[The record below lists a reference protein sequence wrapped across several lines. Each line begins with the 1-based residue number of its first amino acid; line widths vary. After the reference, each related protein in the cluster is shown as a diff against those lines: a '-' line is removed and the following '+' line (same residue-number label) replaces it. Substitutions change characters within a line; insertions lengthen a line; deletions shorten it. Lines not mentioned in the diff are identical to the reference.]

1 RALRLDAL
9 RQALLNE
16 VDGIERVGK
25 IGGDPHARRCGFGI
39 VDEPL
44 LGEVAQPLRHQATRL
59 LSDIEADI
67 IERDVEGASCE
78 HDRPGATD
86 QAGADDG
93 DAIVHIHSIFLRSA
107 RSSLN
112 ACEGPLQVTE
122 PRSSTTVRSDRA
134 STRSRSWSRMISA
147 PSERR
152 WSKDSNSSSVTAG
165 ESPWNGSSSSST
177 RTSPTSARATA
188 NICCSPPER

>member
-1 RALRLDAL
+1 MGWVDRMGDEAAMAAFEAFREQARHDGRGGGGENGLGRGQAVEFGENRALRLDAL

-44 LGEVAQPLRHQATRL
+44 LGEVAEPSRHQGARL
-59 LSDIEADI
+59 LGDIEPGI
-67 IERDVEGASCE
+67 IECHVEGASCE

-134 STRSRSWSRMISA
+134 SARSR
-147 PSERR
+147 
-152 WSKDSNSSSVTAG
+152 
-165 ESPWNGSSSSST
+165 
-177 RTSPTSARATA
+177 
-188 NICCSPPER
+188 